1 MNHREMTKKE
11 ISNDV
16 FDALPI
22 EVRESKLTI
31 NQKKILNVLFNY
43 STLDKSIENGSFFI
57 SNEQLLKEAE
67 LEYPTQ
73 LQRVLSFLITN
84 KFIERIAGNR
94 SLKNNT
100 SIASTYTINAKE
112 LIEYCEKHPQ
122 KTTKKG
128 NVSKG
133 NGVKNV
139 TDVTV
144 IDELRKEIELLKV
157 RINKLEMGNSNGNGN
172 EITNVTTD
180 IDTDIDPEIN
190 KKYNIHV
197 NIPEVINE
205 NKFINNNTN
214 VDNTDEIFLSN
225 FMKVDNINTG
235 NSDVESENLKI
246 EIRNTNKENVMNEE
260 RMNEMNNIINSNET
274 DINTSTLEEILETQA
289 LDDNQ
294 AFNTFSS
301 FKNKETNYSKPEHE
315 RYQRLFNK
323 CKSQIEIWM
332 KTHEYSCISMFDSF
346 FKAIQDMNNEKL
358 ISVKQWD
365 AAQRYLLKRFNNLRI
380 GYNNYIQNKNKTISS
395 NEVSE
400 CNNPQPPRQQNDQ
413 MEEAV

>member
-1 MNHREMTKKE
+1 MTKKE

-84 KFIERIAGNR
+84 KFIERIAGTR

-100 SIASTYTINAKE
+100 SIASTYKINSNE
-112 LIEYCEKHPQ
+112 LIEYCVKHPQ
-122 KTTKKG
+122 KPIKKG
-128 NVSKG
+128 NVSMG

-172 EITNVTTD
+172 KITNVTTD
-180 IDTDIDPEIN
+180 IDIDPEIN
-190 KKYNIHV
+190 KNITNV
-197 NIPEVINE
+197 NNIKPEVIKHEVNIKTYINSDE
-205 NKFINNNTN
+205 NK
-214 VDNTDEIFLSN
+214 
-225 FMKVDNINTG
+225 NINTET
-235 NSDVESENLKI
+235 NVITEND
-246 EIRNTNKENVMNEE
+246 
-260 RMNEMNNIINSNET
+260 NNINIDNSNSNTLKNLNNMKET
-274 DINTSTLEEILETQA
+274 NNDTNVNNATLSEILEKQA
-289 LDDNQ
+289 LDNYE
-294 AFNTFSS
+294 AFDSS
-301 FKNKETNYSKPEHE
+301 NVVVCDASSIETVNKYPQEEQE
-315 RYQRLFNK
+315 RYQRLYTKTYGLIKEWYKSHDSVISSRIESNIRVINMMYEDGYISRKQLEASENNLKNYFNK
-323 CKSQIEIWM
+323 LMDGWLQIIKERH
-332 KTHEYSCISMFDSF
+332 TSF
-346 FKAIQDMNNEKL
+346 
-358 ISVKQWD
+358 S
-365 AAQRYLLKRFNNLRI
+365 
-380 GYNNYIQNKNKTISS
+380 NK
-395 NEVSE
+395 
-400 CNNPQPPRQQNDQ
+400 NPQPPRQQNDQ